1 MSPAEEVF
9 GGIALH
15 FQRLKMRRCD
25 KFWAG
30 GGGYGYHGHSRGV
43 VQELLVRLMQVPWA
57 WNDRFIPSKNAL
69 LLLTKKSTLRTILA
83 WIARLKYPNILLK
96 YPPKKEGYLRCGSR
110 SIFFLIPIHGEGIP
124 KKNPS

>member
-43 VQELLVRLMQVPWA
+43 VQELLVQLMQVPWA
-57 WNDRFIPSKNAL
+57 WNGVIYVTL
-69 LLLTKKSTLRTILA
+69 LKSYILA
-83 WIARLKYPNILLK
+83 KKY
-96 YPPKKEGYLRCGSR
+96 
-110 SIFFLIPIHGEGIP
+110 
-124 KKNPS
+124 